1 MFTQHTHVLSDQ
13 CSGLN
18 LTATAISTGRPQ
30 SEPIDRERS
39 CGDHASSHRRRGF
52 TLVELLV
59 VIGII
64 ALLVSILLPALN
76 KARDA
81 ATITSCLSNMRQL
94 GTAMQMYASDWRG
107 FCPGNYGPVYKD
119 ADKKVGDTYTWVTW
133 NATYR
138 RKIAEP
144 DVYESV
150 RVGLG
155 CLWPYLK
162 SAQVYYCPSPHY
174 GRAFFNNRQVFNDQR
189 KIEWETLMDGPSPS
203 ADLRTGYYYRSGLY
217 HRDQN
222 WKDRG
227 SLSFKLAEN
236 ARWERIMILDFQEAG
251 WPGPQKPHDKKVNAY
266 FYAGHALTLDDSDEL
281 IFNTRHDSDPSKFLR
296 AEDRARGTQSKK
308 Q

>member
-81 ATITSCLSNMRQL
+81 ANITACLSNMRQL

-107 FCPGNYGPVYKD
+107 FCPGNYGRLTSSPNI
-119 ADKKVGDTYTWVTW
+119 YTWPGYV
-133 NATYR
+133 ATA
-138 RKIAEP
+138 KADHDSGP
-144 DVYESV
+144 WV
-150 RVGLG
+150 RAGLG

-162 SAQVYYCPSPHY
+162 SAQVYFDRTGNYSP
-174 GRAFFNNRQVFNDQR
+174 GMVSNRQVFNDQVR
-189 KIEWETLMDGPSPS
+189 VHWDTYMEEPSES
-203 ADLRTGYYYRSGLY
+203 LRTGYYYRAGNYDRDKNFANRGGLT
-217 HRDQN
+217 
-222 WKDRG
+222 
-227 SLSFKLAEN
+227 FKLAEN
-236 ARWERIMILDFQEAG
+236 GRWGRIMILDFHLDG
-251 WPGPQKPHDKKVNAY
+251 WPGPNKPHGDRVNAF
-266 FYAGHALTLDDSDEL
+266 FYTGNGMTLDDSRGL
-281 IFNTRHDSDPSKFLR
+281 IYRTALDASKGKFMV
-296 AEDRARGTQSKK
+296 AEDLAHGRLP
-308 Q
+308 